1 MATNQGCSEMKASSI
16 TRRRAFVQTLNM
28 GIGSRLGLGLGLCI
42 GAWPALAAAAD
53 GAIAGAAAVD
63 IPMAALTPLQTR
75 HLRDWMAVLIHAQ
88 LEQGPTPRWTHRDCA
103 GLVRFVVAEALR
115 EHTTAWKQSM
125 GLLGQRLPP
134 DLNLSP
140 AQTAALRNT
149 WRRADGQR
157 AAYVGAL
164 ELVQENTRFI
174 NKNLSQAER
183 GDLLFYDLG
192 DEQHLMVWMGP
203 YVAYHTGQV
212 QTGDSGLRAVRVP
225 DLMAWKDTRW
235 RPATNN
241 PNFLGLYR
249 LALMGGAA

>member
-1 MATNQGCSEMKASSI
+1 MKASPI
-16 TRRRAFVQTLNM
+16 TRRQAALRTLNLSVSL
-28 GIGSRLGLGLGLCI
+28 GVGLGLGA
-42 GAWPALAAAAD
+42 GTWPGSAT
-53 GAIAGAAAVD
+53 AAVV
-63 IPMAALTPLQTR
+63 AASASAAPAAPIATAVDNTVPHLTPLQAR

-115 EHTTAWKQSM
+115 EHTPAWKQSM
-125 GLLGQRLPP
+125 GFMGQRLPP
-134 DLNLSP
+134 ELKLSP

-149 WRRADGQR
+149 WRRVDGQR
-157 AAYVGAL
+157 AAFVGAL

-241 PNFLGLYR
+241 PNFLGVYR

>member
-1 MATNQGCSEMKASSI
+1 MAADERRSEMKASPI
-16 TRRRAFVQTLNM
+16 TRRHAVLQT
-28 GIGSRLGLGLGLCI
+28 LGLGTGLFWATVARP
-42 GAWPALAAAAD
+42 AWAN
-53 GAIAGAAAVD
+53 AAVD
-63 IPMAALTPLQTR
+63 VAWPALTPLQAR

-115 EHTTAWKQSM
+115 EHTPAWKQAM
-125 GLLGQRLPP
+125 GLTGQRVPP
-134 DLNLSP
+134 ELKLSP
-140 AQTAALRNT
+140 DQAAALRNT

-157 AAYVGAL
+157 AAFVGAL
-164 ELVQENTRFI
+164 ELVQENTRFVA
-174 NKNLSQAER
+174 KNLAQAER

-203 YVAYHTGQV
+203 YVAYHTGRV
-212 QTGDSGLRAVRVP
+212 QPADNGLRAVRAA

-235 RPATNN
+235 RPASDN